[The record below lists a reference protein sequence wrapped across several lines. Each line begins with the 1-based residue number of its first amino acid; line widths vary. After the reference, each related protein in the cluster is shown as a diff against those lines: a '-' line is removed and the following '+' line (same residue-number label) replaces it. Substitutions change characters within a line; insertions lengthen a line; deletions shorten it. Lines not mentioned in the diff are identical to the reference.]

1 MGQSNLSKNAA
12 PTQTGFRLKPEDFI
26 YKPDTYG
33 TIRAIGIDKYP
44 GEMPIVRELIQNA
57 DDAKADLIRFI
68 VDEKEIVA
76 ENDGRPFTKLDY
88 SRISHIGMGKTEEE
102 MTGTFG
108 IGFTSVFHITDHPR
122 IVSNGIDFEI
132 NVDDA
137 PKIKSARSTEITS
150 IHLPVRTQETELSK
164 NIHDEVFGSI
174 KQVRFE
180 AQLPS
185 EIYRDIFFLKNVERI
200 EYLKN
205 DRKKLSVSKKI
216 RRTETIIENIRCE
229 HMFIQIST
237 FIDGSEKKTV
247 QKWLRYTLENIE
259 IPASLQGLGQ
269 TKKQKVS
276 IAVPYC
282 KKRFPKRFQD
292 FFAYFTLPVKP
303 TGFKFH
309 YNASKLF
316 TTSGRRDFLIKEG
329 LRREWNMWQM
339 DNLANL
345 LVAVLTDLRSKEVHP
360 LVFYEFVPT
369 SYQAS
374 DEMDKHIFNSFKEKV
389 EAKEVKLFFTSEGLW
404 KEKENVYVNWDGLA
418 KLMTGQHERSFIHPK
433 LHKFSLVFSCY
444 EVPTFD
450 LDDFVEHLESKYGT
464 KTYENEK
471 TEDPAHLKKIYEY
484 LGKRHLDQNM
494 IERLKKICFL
504 LNEESSLRSYGYRIH
519 FPTEKN
525 MPLINPDDILHHS
538 TYSSKLARKFLE
550 KKLKI
555 TKTSLHSLVIDTFIP
570 RIEKYT
576 TEQKFDFVWYLVKR
590 KKEIIRDKEVMQQLK
605 SNVSKLALL
614 EGTHNPKAPIF
625 FLQKELAEIF
635 GSRLNYLSKRYEEQG
650 RRGRVKWKDFFGKI
664 GIKTCPSAEEFVSV
678 VESIA
683 ETGYNLENVQKATL
697 IISFLDRNW
706 RRFYSKHK
714 DQLEELRDFEWIPTT
729 KKVLTFPTE
738 VYTDIKISK
747 LVGKEMH
754 FLAMKSP
761 RNKGLIRLLR
771 MAEEARLK
779 DVVKFI
785 LQSHGRE
792 EGQDKSVPFR
802 IYSFLNKKA
811 RFLDDELR
819 KTLIDNRTVWFKG
832 KLWSP
837 KKLLVQNL
845 KNEFGPNGW
854 LRGYLQRNKLVK
866 LTELCKALDIHEE
879 ARIPDDYVEWLL
891 DMPLYA
897 SHDVKSWMKKL
908 IQNAYLKI
916 SPLIST
922 ISEDDRERLASNKVI
937 LSSEGKLRLP
947 DDCYIARKSDDV
959 LLERLSRAGIWVPM
973 VEAQTAELEKLF
985 GWLGV
990 REIVFHLSCE
1000 RSDNSQCQIDEIFTE
1015 RIPQILPW
1023 IKGYEVNVLSKTCD
1037 HELDFMQLEVY
1048 RVNGL
1053 KMKYCLD
1060 EIMGEPIEDF
1070 CCLQKNGKWNLFL
1083 DSRFDLENNE
1093 HLQLLS
1099 LQIIRNLSQEID
1111 RIHWCTVIPMLLVL
1125 RKIIG
1130 FSPYVPQ
1137 QEEVAVPKKILW
1149 KPMRRGM
1156 IPKPPT
1162 QPPKAPEPKAQIPP
1176 TLPPPSQILPRVT
1189 TEKEETEPRPGPEH
1203 QTKPIFP
1210 TSTTEPSTITEEWG
1224 MERAMDF
1231 ERTQGREPYDVSKHR
1246 PSKGYDIESTDPT
1259 TKEKRCIEVKT
1270 TVVQLTNNEQI
1281 VAQKLKDSYFLYVV
1295 HKRHGNTMIQEICNP
1310 TETCQIV
1317 EVKPPPPPS
1326 QWAIVDWAEKGNIW
1340 VMKT

>member
-1 MGQSNLSKNAA
+1 MCGGRLE
-12 PTQTGFRLKPEDFI
+12 LKPEDFI

-57 DDAKADLIRFI
+57 DDASAGLVRII
-68 VDEKEIVA
+68 VNEKEIVA

-132 NVDDA
+132 NVDDL
-137 PKIKSARSTEITS
+137 PKIKLAQPAKTTS
-150 IHLPVRTQETELSK
+150 IHLQMRTQETELSK
-164 NIHDEVFGSI
+164 NIHAEVFGST
-174 KQVRFE
+174 KKVRFE

-185 EIYRDIFFLKNVERI
+185 EIYHDIFFLKNVKRI
-200 EYLKN
+200 EYQKN
-205 DRKKLSVSKKI
+205 GEKRLFVSKKI
-216 RRTETIIENIRCE
+216 RRTETIAENIRCE
-229 HMFIQIST
+229 YMFIQIST
-237 FIDGSEKKTV
+237 FITGREKKTV
-247 QKWLRYTLENIE
+247 EKWLKYTLENIE
-259 IPASLQGLGQ
+259 IPASLQRLGQ

-282 KKRFPKRFQD
+282 KKRFPKRLQD

-345 LVAVLTDLRSKEVHP
+345 LAAVLTDLCSKGVHP
-360 LVFYEFVPT
+360 LVLYEFVPT

-389 EAKEVKLFFTSEGLW
+389 EAKKVKLFFTSEGLW
-404 KEKENVYVNWDGLA
+404 KEKENVYVNWNGLA

-433 LHKFSLVFSCY
+433 LHRFHLLFSCY
-444 EVPTFD
+444 EIPTFD

-464 KTYENEK
+464 ETYENEK
-471 TEDPAHLKKIYEY
+471 TEEPVHLRKIYEY
-484 LGKRHLDQNM
+484 LGKRRLDQNL
-494 IERLKKICFL
+494 IERLKEICFL
-504 LNEESSLRSYGYRIH
+504 LNEKKTLCSYGYRIH

-538 TYSSKLARKFLE
+538 TYNSKLARKFLE

-555 TKTSLHSLVIDTFIP
+555 TKTSLHSLVVDTFIP
-570 RIEKYT
+570 RIEQYDP
-576 TEQKFDFVWYLVKR
+576 EQKLEFVWYLAKR
-590 KKEIIRDKEVMQQLK
+590 KKEIIRDKEVMEQLK
-605 SNVSKLALL
+605 NNVSKLVLL
-614 EGTHNPKAPIF
+614 KETYNPEEPIF
-625 FLQKELAEIF
+625 FRQKELVEIF
-635 GSRLNYLSKRYEEQG
+635 GSRLNHLSKRYEQQG

-664 GIKTCPSAEEFVSV
+664 GIKTYPSAEEFERV
-678 VESIA
+678 VFADIDPA
-683 ETGYNLENVQKATL
+683 GYTPENLQKAKL
-697 IISFLDRNW
+697 IMSFLDRNW

-714 DQLEELRDFEWIPTT
+714 DQLKALRNYEWVPTT
-729 KKVLTFPTE
+729 KKVLTFPTD
-738 VYTDIKISK
+738 VYTNLKISK

-761 RNKGLIRLLR
+761 KNKGLIRLLR

-785 LQSHGRE
+785 LQSQGRE
-792 EGQDKSVPFR
+792 EGRDKSVPFR
-802 IYSFLNKKA
+802 IYSFLDKKA

-819 KTLIDNRTVWFKG
+819 KTLINNRTVWFKG

-837 KKLLVQNL
+837 KKLLIQNL
-845 KNEFGPNGW
+845 RNEFGPNGW
-854 LRGYLQRNKLVK
+854 LRGYLQGSKLVK
-866 LTELCKALDIHEE
+866 LTQLCKALDIHED
-879 ARIPDDYVEWLL
+879 ARIPYDYVEWLL
-891 DMPLYA
+891 DVPLCA
-897 SHDVKSWMKKL
+897 SHDVKGWTKKL
-908 IQNAYLKI
+908 IQNAYLRI
-916 SPLIST
+916 SPLINT

-937 LSSEGKLRLP
+937 LSSEGKLLLP

-959 LLERLSRAGIWVPM
+959 LLERLSRAGISVPM

-1000 RSDNSQCQIDEIFTE
+1000 RSDNSQCQIDEVFAE
-1015 RIPQILPW
+1015 RIRQILPW
-1023 IKGYEVNVLSKTCD
+1023 IKGYEVNVLGKTCD
-1037 HELDFMQLEVY
+1037 HELDFTQLEVY
-1048 RVNGL
+1048 RVNEL
-1053 KMKYCLD
+1053 KLKYCLD

-1099 LQIIRNLSQEID
+1099 LQIIRKLSQEID
-1111 RIHWCTVIPMLLVL
+1111 RIQWCTVIPMLLVL

-1137 QEEVAVPKKILW
+1137 LEELSFPEKIHW
-1149 KPMRRGM
+1149 KPMKREM
-1156 IPKPPT
+1156 TLKPPE
-1162 QPPKAPEPKAQIPP
+1162 QPAKASEPKAQVPP
-1176 TLPPPSQILPRVT
+1176 TLPLSSQIPPGVA
-1189 TEKEETEPRPGPEH
+1189 TEKEETKPRPSTEP
-1203 QTKPIFP
+1203 QTKPTFP
-1210 TSTTEPSTITEEWG
+1210 ASTTGPSKITEEWG

-1231 ERTQGREPYDVSKHR
+1231 ERTQGRKPYDVSKHR

-1270 TVVQLTNNEQI
+1270 TVVQLTNNEQN
-1281 VAQKLKDSYFLYVV
+1281 VAQRLRDSYFLYVV
-1295 HKRHGNTMIQEICNP
+1295 HKLHGNTVIQEICNP
-1310 TETCQIV
+1310 TRTCRLM
-1317 EVKPPPPPS
+1317 EVKPRPPPS
-1326 QWAIVDWAEKGNIW
+1326 QWAVVDWAEKGNIW
-1340 VMKT
+1340 IMKT

>member
-1 MGQSNLSKNAA
+1 MGYPNPSKYFA
-12 PTQTGFRLKPEDFI
+12 PLQMRIKLKPEEFI

-44 GEMPIVRELIQNA
+44 GEMPIVRELIQNT
-57 DDAKADLIRFI
+57 DDANAGLVRFI

-76 ENDGRPFTKLDY
+76 ENDGRPFTKLDF
-88 SRISHIGMGKTEEE
+88 SRISHIGMGKTDEE

-108 IGFTSVFHITDHPR
+108 VGFTSVFHITDHPR

-132 NVDDA
+132 NVDDV
-137 PKIKSARSTEITS
+137 PKIKSAQFAEITS
-150 IHLPVRTQETELSK
+150 IHLPMRTQETELSK
-164 NIHDEVFGSI
+164 NIHAEVFGSI
-174 KQVRFE
+174 KKVRFE
-180 AQLPS
+180 EQLPS
-185 EIYRDIFFLKNVERI
+185 EIYRDIFFLKNVKRI

-205 DRKKLSVSKKI
+205 GRKKLLVSRKI
-216 RRTETIIENIRCE
+216 RSTETIIQNIRCE
-229 HMFIQIST
+229 YMFIQIST
-237 FIDGSEKKTV
+237 FIDGRERKTV
-247 QKWLRYTLENIE
+247 EKWLKYTLENIE

-269 TKKQKVS
+269 TRKQKVS

-282 KKRFPKRFQD
+282 KKRFPKRLQD

-345 LVAVLTDLRSKEVHP
+345 LATVLTDLRSKGVHS
-360 LVFYEFVPT
+360 LVLYEFVPT

-374 DEMDKHIFNSFKEKV
+374 HETDKHIFNSFKEKV

-404 KEKENVYVNWDGLA
+404 KEKENVYVNWDGLV
-418 KLMTGQHERSFIHPK
+418 KLMTGQHERSFIHPM
-433 LHKFSLVFSCY
+433 LHRFSLVFSCY
-444 EVPTFD
+444 EIPTFD
-450 LDDFVEHLESKYGT
+450 LEDFVEHLESKYGMN
-464 KTYENEK
+464 TYKNEK
-471 TEDPAHLKKIYEY
+471 GEEPARLRETFEY
-484 LGKRHLDQNM
+484 LGRRRLDQSV

-504 LNEESSLRSYGYRIH
+504 LNEKNALRSHDYGIH

-525 MPLINPDDILHHS
+525 MPLINPDDIIHHL
-538 TYSSKLARKFLE
+538 TYTSKLARKFLE

-570 RIEKYT
+570 RVEKYSA
-576 TEQKFDFVWYLVKR
+576 EQKFEFVWFLVRR
-590 KKEIIRDKEVMQQLK
+590 KKEIIRDKEAMQQLRN
-605 SNVSKLALL
+605 NVSKLVLL
-614 EGTHNPKAPIF
+614 RETYNPEKSIF
-625 FLQKELAEIF
+625 FPQKELVEIF
-635 GSRLNYLSKRYEEQG
+635 GNRLNYLSKRYEEQG
-650 RRGRVKWKDFFGKI
+650 KKDRVKWKNFFGKI
-664 GIKTCPSAEEFVSV
+664 GIRTSPLAEEFVGV
-678 VESIA
+678 VKSIA
-683 ETGYNLENVQKATL
+683 EAGYDSENVQKAKLTM
-697 IISFLDRNW
+697 SFLDRNW

-714 DQLEELRDFEWIPTT
+714 DQLEELRDFEWVPTT
-729 KKVLTFPTE
+729 KKILTFPTE
-738 VYTDIKISK
+738 VYTNIKISK

-754 FLAMKSP
+754 FLAMKRP
-761 RNKGLIRLLR
+761 KNKGLTRLLR

-785 LQSHGRE
+785 LQSQGRE

-802 IYSFLNKKA
+802 VYSFLNKKA

-837 KKLLVQNL
+837 KKLLVRNL

-854 LRGYLQRNKLVK
+854 LRGYLQGNKLVK

-891 DMPLYA
+891 DIALSA
-897 SHDVKSWMKKL
+897 SHDVKGWMRKL
-908 IQNAYLKI
+908 IRNAYLKI
-916 SPLIST
+916 SPFINS
-922 ISEDDRERLASNKVI
+922 ISEDDRERLISNNVI
-937 LSSEGKLRLP
+937 LSSADKLRLP
-947 DDCYIARKSDDV
+947 NDCYIARKSDNL
-959 LLERLSRAGIWVPM
+959 LLERLSRAGISVPM

-1000 RSDNSQCQIDEIFTE
+1000 RSDNSQCQFDEMFTQ
-1015 RIPQILPW
+1015 RFQQMLPW
-1023 IKGYEVNVLSKTCD
+1023 IKGYEINVLGKTCD
-1037 HELDFMQLEVY
+1037 HELDFTQLEVY

-1053 KMKYCLD
+1053 KVKYCLD
-1060 EIMGEPIEDF
+1060 EIVGEPMEDF

-1083 DSRFDLENNE
+1083 DLRFDIENND

-1099 LQIIRNLSQEID
+1099 LQMIRNLSQEID
-1111 RIHWCTVIPMLLVL
+1111 RIQWCTVIPMLLVL

-1137 QEEVAVPKKILW
+1137 QEEVTFPKKILW
-1149 KPMRRGM
+1149 KPMKREM

-1162 QPPKAPEPKAQIPP
+1162 QPPRAPEPRAPVP
-1176 TLPPPSQILPRVT
+1176 LTLPSPSQILPSTT
-1189 TEKEETEPRPGPEH
+1189 TEKEETKPRPGPEP

-1210 TSTTEPSTITEEWG
+1210 TSPTEPSTITEEWG

-1231 ERTQGREPYDVSKHR
+1231 ERAQGREPYDVSKHR

-1259 TKEKRCIEVKT
+1259 TKKKRCIEVKT
-1270 TVVQLTNNEQI
+1270 TVVQLTNNEQN
-1281 VAQKLKDSYFLYVV
+1281 VAQRLKDNYFLYVV
-1295 HKRHGNTMIQEICNP
+1295 HKRSGNTMIQEICNP
-1310 TETCQIV
+1310 TQTCQIV

-1326 QWAIVDWAEKGNIW
+1326 QWAVVDWAEKGDTWI
-1340 VMKT
+1340 MKT